1 MNTSAIKRNIS
12 DIFYLDGLSVTRN
25 QCKKLKKF
33 SCRYAVKRKWK
44 KKIKI
49 KKIHRN
55 FDIFFQTIASITI
68 SASSG
73 MCK

>member
-1 MNTSAIKRNIS
+1 MNTSAIKQNIS
-12 DIFYLDGLSVTRN
+12 DICYLDGLSVTRN
-25 QCKKLKKF
+25 QCGKLKKF
-33 SCRYAVKRKWK
+33 SCRYAVKRKWEK
-44 KKIKI
+44 KK